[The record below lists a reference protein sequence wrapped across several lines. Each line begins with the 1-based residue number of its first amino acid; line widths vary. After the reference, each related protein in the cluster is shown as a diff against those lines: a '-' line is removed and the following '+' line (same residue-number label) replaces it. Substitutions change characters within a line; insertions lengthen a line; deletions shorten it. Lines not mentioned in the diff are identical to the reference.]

1 MVFTFCS
8 GGFDLT
14 YLYLV
19 TQANNKKKILQKSLV
34 IVRVDLKN
42 EKQNGYP
49 RHREVWTANGVA
61 AVGGTFTTQQGEKR
75 KKEEERI

>member
-1 MVFTFCS
+1 M
-8 GGFDLT
+8 
-14 YLYLV
+14 
-19 TQANNKKKILQKSLV
+19 
-34 IVRVDLKN
+34 KN